1 MMVPKGK
8 PCLNR
13 NCEQVI
19 ERVYVGAC
27 MGPGEGHTQAFGGKE
42 AWGKMKNRADFS
54 GSSMGGGGRNLF
66 SLCIKSAEPK
76 E

>member
-1 MMVPKGK
+1 
-8 PCLNR
+8 
-13 NCEQVI
+13 
-19 ERVYVGAC
+19 

-54 GSSMGGGGRNLF
+54 GSSRGGGGRNLF